1 MSIAQVNP
9 STATANGVLVPAVA
23 GKLVKVRNIFFSS
36 DTTMIVSLEN
46 STTHATFLIKQ
57 YVIASGGLALGEAQL
72 GEAYWSNPGE
82 GVDYTTSAVG
92 NVFIKIQYEQV

>member
-9 STATANGVLVPAVA
+9 STATANGVLVPAIA
-23 GKLVKVRNIFFSS
+23 GKLVKVSNIFFSS

-46 STTHATFLIKQ
+46 STTHATFIIKQ

-72 GEAYWSNPGE
+72 GSAYWSRPGE
-82 GVDYTTSAVG
+82 GVDYTTSATG
-92 NVFIKIQYEQV
+92 NVFIKIQYEQI